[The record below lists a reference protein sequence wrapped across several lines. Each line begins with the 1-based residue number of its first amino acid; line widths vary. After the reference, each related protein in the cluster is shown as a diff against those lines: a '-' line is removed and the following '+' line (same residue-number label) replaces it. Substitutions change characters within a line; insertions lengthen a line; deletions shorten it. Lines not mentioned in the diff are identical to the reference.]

1 MRRRLTIAGMWGALV
16 ALTLLVVVPP
26 GFMVAGDGPASII
39 ICTGHGAVESSLD
52 LSGKGAPAKSG
63 KADSPCAFAGHAAPL
78 ACAPAAPAVTAA
90 WTFAAVPAALSASQ
104 IAPGRGLA
112 APPPARGPPVT
123 SQA

>member
-1 MRRRLTIAGMWGALV
+1 MAGMWGALV
-16 ALTLLVVVPP
+16 ALALLVVVPP
-26 GFMVAGDGPASII
+26 GFMVAGDGPARIT

-52 LSGKGAPAKSG
+52 LSGKGAPAKRG

-78 ACAPAAPAVTAA
+78 AQAPAAPAVTAA
-90 WTFAAVPAALSASQ
+90 WTFARASNALPASQ

-112 APPPARGPPVT
+112 APPPATGPPVT